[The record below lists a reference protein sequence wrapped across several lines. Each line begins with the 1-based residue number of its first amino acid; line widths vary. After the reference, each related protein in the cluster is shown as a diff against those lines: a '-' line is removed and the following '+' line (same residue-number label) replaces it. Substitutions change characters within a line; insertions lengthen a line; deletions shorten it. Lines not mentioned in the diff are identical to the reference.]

1 MVAHVLRVAAT
12 ARAPYMF
19 VDPARSGNARFY
31 GLLVDL
37 LPTLLSYG

>member
-1 MVAHVLRVAAT
+1 MAAQVLRVAAT
-12 ARAPYMF
+12 SRPPYIF
-19 VDPARSGNARFY
+19 IDPARQGNARFY